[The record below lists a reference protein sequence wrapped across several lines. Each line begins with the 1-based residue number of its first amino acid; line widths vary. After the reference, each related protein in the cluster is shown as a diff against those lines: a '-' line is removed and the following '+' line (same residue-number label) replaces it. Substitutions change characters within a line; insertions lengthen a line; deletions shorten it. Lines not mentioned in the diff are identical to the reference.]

1 MLENPK
7 PPAEV
12 GIVAPIQVSIRY
24 AVLGWLLA
32 LLALVAVRMLSGQI
46 SLRGL
51 LHEKTAA
58 GPGAVSGARVQ
69 LLLAT
74 IAAAATYITDTLAAT
89 PAGGLPEINT
99 AWLGVLGA
107 SNGIH
112 LVAKLVAALRARR
125 AGGAGTPA
133 GSRP

>member
-1 MLENPK
+1 MVPMQI
-7 PPAEV
+7 A
-12 GIVAPIQVSIRY
+12 IRY
-24 AVLGWLLA
+24 VVLSWLLA
-32 LLALVAVRMLSGQI
+32 LLALVAVRMLNGQI

-51 LHEKTAA
+51 LHEKAAA
-58 GPGAVSGARVQ
+58 GLGAVSGARVQ

-89 PAGGLPEINT
+89 PSDGLPEINT

-112 LVAKLVAALRARR
+112 IVAKLVAALRARR
-125 AGGAGTPA
+125 AGGAGAPA
-133 GSRP
+133 RSRS